1 MKKIIEKI
9 NSNKTL
15 FSITIIVLFLL
26 FMLITSGFNGL
37 FEKWPGVLTYIELI
51 FDNLYRYTYYG
62 EPALGELF
70 EILLLIPVLLI
81 FKNKYIFTQKK
92 EGFFKSLLKTWPLL
106 IFIVISL
113 IQSIKSVSTAINPME
128 VLALVLLTFAIGVSE
143 ELACRGWLLN
153 EFIERFGDTRKNVI
167 FSILMSSFVFG
178 IIHIFNFFGGQPLVS
193 TLAQI
198 IGAMLMGI
206 ALGAIYYRTKNIWTV
221 VFIHGFWD
229 FAVLFAQINDGT
241 ACITNT
247 IDTIENTSANLAIFT
262 FIFVLFLILLQEIPA
277 IGNAL
282 LLLGKDEINDGLS
295 KEKQEKLTEED
306 KKSSKKFRKV
316 IIVVLIIY
324 LVLWAFI
331 AIFVTKKNENNVC
344 PAYINKE
351 VKEYSEKIIYNTEYQ
366 IVAENKVN
374 TTDCITDNDLSKN
387 SNEISNNSENLNCI
401 SEKTERYYYN
411 FKINDDNKVVINSD
425 NSNVILDYNDVV
437 SLVVY
442 ENTNFYTILISAYN
456 DSGDIVIYNSNYMT
470 KNNIRNDI
478 NYLNELKNS
487 FKQILL
493 PNIYQLGYFEES
505 GNDYKYPLF
514 ISVLEDRYILDQNGT
529 IFKYNV
535 YSNIMKIIKNK

>member
-26 FMLITSGFNGL
+26 FMLITSGFNGV
-37 FEKWPGVLTYIELI
+37 FEKWPGVLAYIELI
-51 FDNLYRYTYYG
+51 FNNLYRYTYYG
-62 EPALGELF
+62 KQALGELF
-70 EILLLIPVLLI
+70 WILLLIPVLLI

-92 EGFFKSLLKTWPLL
+92 EGFFKSLLKAWPLL
-106 IFIVISL
+106 IFIVILL

-128 VLALVLLTFAIGVSE
+128 VFALVLLTFAVGVFE

-153 EFIERFGDTRKNVI
+153 EFVERFGDTRKNVI
-167 FSILMSSFVFG
+167 FSILMSSFAFG
-178 IIHIFNFFGGQPLVS
+178 IIHIINFFGGQPLVM

-198 IGAMLMGI
+198 IGAMSMGI

-221 VFIHGFWD
+221 AFIHGFWD
-229 FAVLFAQINDGT
+229 FAVFFAQINDGT

-247 IDTIENTSANLAIFT
+247 VENASAILAIFY
-262 FIFVLFLILLQEIPA
+262 LFSILLQEIPG

-282 LLLGKDEINDGLS
+282 LLLGKDELNDGLS

-306 KKSSKKFRKV
+306 KKSSKGFRKV
-316 IIVVLIIY
+316 ITIVLIIY

-331 AIFVTKKNENNVC
+331 AIFVAKKNENNVC

-351 VKEYSEKIIYNTEYQ
+351 VKEYSEKIINNTEYQ

-374 TTDCITDNDLSKN
+374 TTNCITDNDLTKN

-425 NSNVILDYNDVV
+425 NNNIILDYNDVV

-514 ISVLEDRYILDQNGT
+514 ISGLEDRYILDQNGT

-535 YSNIMKIIKNK
+535 DSNIMEIIKNK